1 MKDMRT
7 RVNFLPLLCTLCA
20 LVCLTTTAVP
30 AQSSAGEFQ
39 RILNEKAAF
48 QPADFAAL
56 EQGQTIVKLTPITD
70 KREIAMCG
78 LVTLRTSAD
87 QFLRT
92 YLENMTRQNN
102 QTILEAGR
110 FGTAPAVADLQ
121 QLTIDAAEIEDL
133 KACVAGDCSLKL
145 SAKMIE
151 RLRREVDW
159 DASDYEA
166 QATLL
171 LKTMLTEY
179 VRDYVA
185 RGPEALIEYHDKRN
199 RIRLADEQQALGS
212 ASGYLTDLLR
222 EAGSGMQVVED
233 VIIWSKI
240 KFGLKP
246 VLVINHVRAYKPERE
261 TGLQVLV
268 ASNQIY
274 ATHYFTS
281 SLALTAFVSVPG
293 ASPYL
298 VFENRSRTDGLV
310 GPFSKLK
317 RGVIEKKSVAGLK
330 AILEHSKT
338 SIEGPAYA
346 GENAA
351 AAAMRRST
359 GWSRRLFGGIRPLLW
374 VLVLSALAALL
385 LLRRTEY
392 LRFSMKES
400 RITTRG
406 KL

>member
-78 LVTLRTSAD
+78 LVALRTSAD

-159 DASDYEA
+159 DASDYEE

-351 AAAMRRST
+351 AAMRRST

>member
-159 DASDYEA
+159 DASDYEE

-274 ATHYFTS
+274 AMHYFTS

-351 AAAMRRST
+351 AAMRRST

>member
-20 LVCLTTTAVP
+20 LVCLNTTEVP

-317 RGVIEKKSVAGLK
+317 RGVIEKKSVEGLK
-330 AILEHSKT
+330 AILEHSKA

-346 GENAA
+346 AENA

>member
-78 LVTLRTSAD
+78 LVALRTSAD

-317 RGVIEKKSVAGLK
+317 RGVIEKKSVEGLK
-330 AILEHSKT
+330 AILEHSKA

-346 GENAA
+346 AENA

-359 GWSRRLFGGIRPLLW
+359 GWGRRLFGGIRPLLW

>member
-1 MKDMRT
+1 
-7 RVNFLPLLCTLCA
+7 
-20 LVCLTTTAVP
+20 
-30 AQSSAGEFQ
+30 
-39 RILNEKAAF
+39 
-48 QPADFAAL
+48 
-56 EQGQTIVKLTPITD
+56 
-70 KREIAMCG
+70 
-78 LVTLRTSAD
+78 
-87 QFLRT
+87 
-92 YLENMTRQNN
+92 MTRQNN

-159 DASDYEA
+159 DASDYEE

-274 ATHYFTS
+274 AMHYFTS

-351 AAAMRRST
+351 AAMRRST

>member
-179 VRDYVA
+179 VRDYLA
-185 RGPEALIEYHDKRN
+185 RGPEALIEYNDKRN

-351 AAAMRRST
+351 AAMRRST

>member
-159 DASDYEA
+159 DASDYEE